1 MTRQEKIGKLVEH
14 TLGLEYGS
22 IMPHYEIEQIIEEK
36 QKSDQYKSVIAS
48 AKKELLALG
57 KMIENIHNVGYRVT
71 NPDDYTAQSIKY
83 ATAGARA
90 ISKGAKI
97 LDKAPLKDMSQE
109 GVQEYNAVADRMK
122 MLNAFVSGSKVEL
135 RMLASKRK
143 HPLLNENNGESVR
156 NGV

>member
-1 MTRQEKIGKLVEH
+1 MVRQEKIRALIEH
-14 TLGLEYGS
+14 VIQLEYGN

-57 KMIENIHNVGYRVT
+57 KMIENIHGVGYRVT
-71 NPDDYTAQSIKY
+71 NPDDYTTQSIKY

-90 ISKGAKI
+90 ISRGAAI
-97 LDKAPLKDMSQE
+97 LDKAPVQNMSAE

-156 NGV
+156 SGV

>member
-1 MTRQEKIGKLVEH
+1 MVRQEKIRALIEH
-14 TLGLEYGS
+14 VIQLEYGS

-57 KMIENIHNVGYRVT
+57 KMIENIHGVGYRVT